1 MIEYLEDG
9 KTMKKRN
16 TTLDNPKETRRAIR
30 AAVHQ
35 ANKVDEDLEKYRDAD
50 RWEEATRLG
59 RINKYRSVLEK

>member
-9 KTMKKRN
+9 KTMKKRK

-30 AAVHQ
+30 AAVNQ

-59 RINKYRSVLEK
+59 RINKK